1 MARMP
6 RTKGGV
12 MTQSLTLAT
21 SRGQEDKGV
30 DMTLE
35 QQQFLTFLLRDE
47 LFGINIRPIK
57 EIIEYGQ
64 LTVVPMVP
72 EFVRGV
78 INVRGNVVPIID
90 LALRFGWPT
99 TSVTKRSCIV
109 IVEVESEGERI
120 EIGVVVDAV
129 SEVLDIPL
137 ADIEPAPSFGAR
149 LRTDFIEGMGKVNDE
164 FIVLLNVGRVLSV
177 DELSCL
183 RRYKNSHSD
192 AAAVG

>member
-1 MARMP
+1 MGTWPGCRVL
-6 RTKGGV
+6 RGGV

-137 ADIEPAPSFGAR
+137 ADIEPAPSFGGPGSGQ
-149 LRTDFIEGMGKVNDE
+149 I
-164 FIVLLNVGRVLSV
+164 LLKGW
-177 DELSCL
+177 E
-183 RRYKNSHSD
+183 K
-192 AAAVG
+192 

>member
-1 MARMP
+1 
-6 RTKGGV
+6 
-12 MTQSLTLAT
+12 MTQSLTLAE
-21 SRGQEDKGV
+21 SRGQEDKDV
-30 DMTLE
+30 DITQE
-35 QQQFLTFLLRDE
+35 QQQFLTFVLREE
-47 LFGINIRPIK
+47 LFAINIRPIK

-90 LALRFGWPT
+90 LAVRFGWPT
-99 TSVTKRSCIV
+99 TKVTKRSCIV

-137 ADIEPAPSFGAR
+137 TDIEPAPSFGAR

-177 DELSCL
+177 EELSSL
-183 RRYKNSHSD
+183 E
-192 AAAVG
+192 ALQE

>member
-1 MARMP
+1 MARMQ

-21 SRGQEDKGV
+21 PRSQEDKGV
-30 DMTLE
+30 DTTLE
-35 QQQFLTFLLRDE
+35 QQQFLTFLLREE

-177 DELSCL
+177 DELSSL
-183 RRYKNSHSD
+183 E
-192 AAAVG
+192 ALQE

>member
-1 MARMP
+1 
-6 RTKGGV
+6 
-12 MTQSLTLAT
+12 
-21 SRGQEDKGV
+21 
-30 DMTLE
+30 
-35 QQQFLTFLLRDE
+35 
-47 LFGINIRPIK
+47 
-57 EIIEYGQ
+57 
-64 LTVVPMVP
+64 MVP

-90 LALRFGWPT
+90 LAVRFGWPT
-99 TSVTKRSCIV
+99 TKVTKRSCIV

-137 ADIEPAPSFGAR
+137 TDIEPAPSFGAR

-177 DELSCL
+177 EELSSL
-183 RRYKNSHSD
+183 E
-192 AAAVG
+192 ALQE

>member
-1 MARMP
+1 
-6 RTKGGV
+6 
-12 MTQSLTLAT
+12 MTQSLALAE
-21 SRGQEDKGV
+21 SRGQEDKDV
-30 DMTLE
+30 DITHE
-35 QQQFLTFLLRDE
+35 QQQFLTFVLREE
-47 LFGINIRPIK
+47 LFAINIRPIK

-72 EFVRGV
+72 DFVRGV

-90 LALRFGWPT
+90 LAVRFGWPT
-99 TSVTKRSCIV
+99 TEVTKRSCIV

-129 SEVLDIPL
+129 SEVLDIAL

-177 DELSCL
+177 EELSSL
-183 RRYKNSHSD
+183 E
-192 AAAVG
+192 ALQE

>member
-129 SEVLDIPL
+129 SEVLDISL

-177 DELSCL
+177 DELSSL
-183 RRYKNSHSD
+183 E
-192 AAAVG
+192 ALQE

>member
-1 MARMP
+1 
-6 RTKGGV
+6 
-12 MTQSLTLAT
+12 MTQSLTLAE
-21 SRGQEDKGV
+21 SRGQEDKDV
-30 DMTLE
+30 DITHE
-35 QQQFLTFLLRDE
+35 QQQFLTFILREE
-47 LFGINIRPIK
+47 LFAINIRPIK

-72 EFVRGV
+72 DFVRGV

-90 LALRFGWPT
+90 LAVRFGWPT
-99 TSVTKRSCIV
+99 TEVTKRSCIV

-129 SEVLDIPL
+129 SEVLDIAL

-177 DELSCL
+177 EELSSL
-183 RRYKNSHSD
+183 E
-192 AAAVG
+192 ALQE